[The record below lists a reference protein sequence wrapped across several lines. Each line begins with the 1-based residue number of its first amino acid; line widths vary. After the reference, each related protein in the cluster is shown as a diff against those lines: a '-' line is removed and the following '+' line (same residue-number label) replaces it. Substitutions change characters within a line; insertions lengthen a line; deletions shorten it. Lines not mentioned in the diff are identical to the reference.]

1 MRLHRPAAVM
11 KRKNMAEPKE
21 KMVMKVSFRY
31 YVSLLRTYLKPHWF
45 KMSLLALLLFGSL
58 GFEILNPQLLRHFID
73 SIQSSMK
80 VLLPIALLFMSL
92 VIANQF
98 VTALASY
105 LSVDLGGRRIIK
117 KKNDLTL
124 HCLTLDMSFHHAH
137 TPGELLERVEEDIA
151 L

>member
-1 MRLHRPAAVM
+1 MAADS
-11 KRKNMAEPKE
+11 KE
-21 KMVMKVSFRY
+21 TTGVKVPIRSSI
-31 YVSLLRTYLKPHWF
+31 SLLRTYLKPHWF

-58 GFEILNPQLLRHFID
+58 GFEILGPQLLGHFID

-105 LSVDLGGRRIIK
+105 LSEDISWRATNTLRA
-117 KKNDLTL
+117 DLTL
-124 HCLTLDMSFHHAH
+124 
-137 TPGELLERVEEDIA
+137 R
-151 L
+151 